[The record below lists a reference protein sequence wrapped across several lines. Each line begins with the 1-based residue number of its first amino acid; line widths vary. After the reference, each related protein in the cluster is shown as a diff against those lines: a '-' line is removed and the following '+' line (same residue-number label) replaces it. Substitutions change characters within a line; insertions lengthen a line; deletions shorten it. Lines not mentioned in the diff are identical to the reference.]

1 MALWGNN
8 DSLATKGTDG
18 AVGLITAFNYASS
31 GHGYGAKTLFGSN
44 TQFGETGHAGE
55 GDVLRIGKRGAGGT
69 YYGDVV
75 VVSVATTE
83 RVTVA
88 STASLVNT
96 GINNLN
102 TMGGGSTTFTAS
114 QMPKYATLDL
124 QGDRYRNQGSDFN
137 TDCLVYGI
145 GTAAN
150 ALTTGETQYHTAHE
164 GWVGVQTY
172 IDSSGALRVK
182 KEVLVAMSGIA
193 TAGIGSGI
201 PYPTQA

>member
-88 STASLVNT
+88 STASLVNLSL
-96 GINNLN
+96 IH
-102 TMGGGSTTFTAS
+102 
-114 QMPKYATLDL
+114 
-124 QGDRYRNQGSDFN
+124 
-137 TDCLVYGI
+137 I
-145 GTAAN
+145 
-150 ALTTGETQYHTAHE
+150 
-164 GWVGVQTY
+164 
-172 IDSSGALRVK
+172 
-182 KEVLVAMSGIA
+182 
-193 TAGIGSGI
+193 
-201 PYPTQA
+201 